1 MKAFFPDIPFLAL
14 TATAPPAMLTSLKQ
28 SLSLNSSCKV
38 ISANP
43 NRMNIYFDK
52 NVRMSSHHGFRSY
65 EQILLPIANE
75 LAIQREKYPMTIIY
89 LKLKYCGYAFGLFER
104 VLQDQQ
110 FVGDETDP
118 SARLFAQFH
127 APQTTRMK
135 KSIIAEIKKEDSCV
149 RVLFATSALGMG
161 VNAPYVEHVVHITPP
176 SNLESYVQETGRA
189 GRTGTPS
196 RATLYFNNSDI
207 AANKEHI
214 QEPMKVYCKSQVTC
228 LRKLILQHLGFP
240 LVKQER
246 CCCICDGTFKNVA
259 EKVPKM
265 VKPRVRALPS
275 ENKDILNELILLELD
290 DFQNDVETI
299 GMSLFDCGVADNKC
313 LVNKIIKGIECIK
326 TEADL
331 LETYSIWNE
340 QCSFRIISL
349 IDRYAPLIGDSQN

>member
-1 MKAFFPDIPFLAL
+1 
-14 TATAPPAMLTSLKQ
+14 
-28 SLSLNSSCKV
+28 
-38 ISANP
+38 
-43 NRMNIYFDK
+43 
-52 NVRMSSHHGFRSY
+52 MSSHHGFTSY
-65 EQILLPIANE
+65 EQILIPIANE
-75 LAIQREKYPMTIIY
+75 LAIQRNNYPMTIIY

-135 KSIIAEIKKEDSCV
+135 KSIIAEIKKENSRV

-161 VNAPYVEHVVHITPP
+161 VNAPNVEHVIHIIPP

-196 RATLYFNNSDI
+196 RATLYFNNSDT
-207 AANKEHI
+207 AANKEHV
-214 QEPMKVYCKSQVTC
+214 QEPMKVYCRSQDTC

-240 LVKQER
+240 PVQQQR
-246 CCCICDGTFKNVA
+246 CCCICDGTVTNVA
-259 EKVPKM
+259 DKVPKV
-265 VKPRVRALPS
+265 VKPRVRTLPS
-275 ENKDILNELILLELD
+275 EHNGILNELILLELD
-290 DFQNDVETI
+290 DSKNDVETI
-299 GMSLFDCGVADNKC
+299 GMNLFDCCVVDNKS
-313 LVNKIIKGIECIK
+313 LANKIIEGIECIT

-340 QCSFRIISL
+340 QCSSRIISL
-349 IDRYAPLIGDSQN
+349 INTYAPLIGDSQN